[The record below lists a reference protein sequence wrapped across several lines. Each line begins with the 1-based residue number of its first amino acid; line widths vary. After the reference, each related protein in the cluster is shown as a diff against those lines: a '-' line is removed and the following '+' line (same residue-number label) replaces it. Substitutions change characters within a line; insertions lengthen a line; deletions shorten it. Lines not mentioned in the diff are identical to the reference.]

1 MKYVLDASFFFAG
14 AETERL
20 PPPVDLET
28 DLYTTPEVVD
38 EVRDLSARC
47 RLEALT
53 EAGLKVMTP
62 GKESFHRVDLASGVS
77 GDRPVLSQTDTSLLA
92 LALDLDA
99 TLVTDDFAV
108 QNTARAAGVRT
119 AAIQQRQARYRRWRF
134 RCSGCGRYYH
144 EVGECLVCGAE
155 IKRKLK

>member
-20 PPPVDLET
+20 SPGDQEM
-28 DLYTTPEVVD
+28 DLYTTTEVVD

-53 EAGLKVMTP
+53 EGGLKVIVP
-62 GKESFHRVDLASGVS
+62 SKESLHRIDLASGVS
-77 GDRPVLSQTDTSLLA
+77 GDRPVLSPTDTSLLA
-92 LALDLDA
+92 LALDLAA

-108 QNTARAAGVRT
+108 QNTARAAGIRT
-119 AAIQQRQARYRRWRF
+119 AAIQQRRASYRRWRF

>member
-1 MKYVLDASFFFAG
+1 MKFVLDASFFFAG

-20 PPPVDLET
+20 HPVDQEM

-38 EVRDLSARC
+38 EVRDISARC

-53 EAGLKVMTP
+53 ENGLKVMVP
-62 GKESFHRVDLASGVS
+62 SKESLHRVNLASGIS
-77 GDRPVLSQTDTSLLA
+77 GDRPVLSPTDTSLLA
-92 LALDLDA
+92 LALDLAA
-99 TLVTDDFAV
+99 TLATDDFAV
-108 QNTARAAGVRT
+108 QNTAKAAGIVT
-119 AAIQQRQARYRRWRF
+119 VAIQQRQARYRRWRF

-144 EVGECLVCGAE
+144 EVGECLICGAE